1 MGVPE
6 EPDPVG
12 RGVEPWPRR
21 VVSRPDTEVHDVA
34 TGRDE
39 MLRIR
44 MVDLAGLLV
53 ELGDVAAAVVVDR
66 LRIVEP
72 DDPAQSVA

>member
-1 MGVPE
+1 
-6 EPDPVG
+6 
-12 RGVEPWPRR
+12 
-21 VVSRPDTEVHDVA
+21 
-34 TGRDE
+34 
-39 MLRIR
+39 